1 MRENMRTVIRSAK
14 TLGSSL
20 RGARRAADLT
30 QSDLGLKTGLRQAT
44 ISNLENGEGGTLE
57 SLFKVL
63 TALKLEM
70 RLETRSTSQPDLD
83 EIF

>member
-1 MRENMRTVIRSAK
+1 MRNIIRSAK
-14 TLGSSL
+14 TLGSSI
-20 RGARRAADLT
+20 REARRAAGLT
-30 QSDLGLKTGLRQAT
+30 QSDLGLKTALRQAT
-44 ISNLENGEGGTLE
+44 ISSLENGEGGTLE

-70 RLETRSTSQPDLD
+70 RLEARSTSRSDLD